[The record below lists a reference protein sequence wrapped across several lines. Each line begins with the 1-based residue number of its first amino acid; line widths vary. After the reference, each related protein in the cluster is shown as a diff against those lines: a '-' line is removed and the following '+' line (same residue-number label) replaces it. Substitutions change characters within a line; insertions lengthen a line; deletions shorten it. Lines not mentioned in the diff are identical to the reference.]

1 MSDDLVR
8 RLKSCAKDCTMLG
21 DEVDAAFFNEAAQAL
36 TEARAEIE
44 RLRKALNE
52 IDALDPEEH
61 SAGCSIDALRGLVI
75 RMGEIA
81 RAALNGG
88 RADG

>member
-1 MSDDLVR
+1 MSGDLVERLQALARAKHDDLSV
-8 RLKSCAKDCTMLG
+8 A
-21 DEVDAAFFNEAAQAL
+21 NEAADLIEAQAG
-36 TEARAEIE
+36 EIE

-88 RADG
+88 RADD